1 MITHRA
7 RQWQTLTTRW
17 LATRILGYSTQSGFI
32 QQSRMGSDPTI
43 MESNKKIRLKIPT
56 QDLSEFEL
64 FPANAAAALGW
75 AQALP
80 VANTDAVVEL
90 LSQALG
96 ALNRVQLAPESR
108 YDIMEILRPN
118 LDVALSNLAKRYLN
132 QPLVLPA
139 EPQRAADLAG
149 KLYSMAST
157 AYTIVAIE
165 AIAQRDAIRETN
177 PARLTCQAI
186 QRALVF
192 AGGKVL
198 RTFQLFRPLE
208 IHAWQAL
215 HQLYALADHHQ
226 LADLPVPEP
235 GSGGLTI
242 KATYLQALLLGCCKP
257 NHLRQNDLAQ
267 LYRGLQELSALV
279 QLETSQGDSGLFL
292 VDLDSDLPPVY
303 SAVYNEQRRDG
314 CRYINTNALIAQLK
328 SLRGDGG
335 ANSSEWD
342 TAVGPSLPPKLLDHL
357 IASLGSTNLRNFTR
371 SASNSEMLV
380 CIGLSST
387 HYYAAGETAFEQLL
401 YGHDH
406 TPTAAER
413 VAGNQ
418 FLQHPQ
424 GDVWQQANPEE
435 DSAGQSDD
443 SERLPEAEVEHLVGV
458 EDVIRAELMF
468 GDSGDIPER
477 ERYPAFKVKL
487 ADASPGGYCLEWRAE
502 LPADIK
508 SGDIV
513 GLKEDVN
520 GDWAIAVIR
529 WLNQF
534 EGGKTLIGLELLS
547 PRATPYGASIHRKTG
562 ENIPAMRVLLLP
574 AIKLVGQAHT
584 LVTPGTGFKEGQ
596 KVTLSNKAE
605 VCLIQLQ
612 RQVASSGSFT
622 QFDFRY
628 IKELGDLLAGQEEV
642 KLHTGYDSVWSKI

>member
-1 MITHRA
+1 
-7 RQWQTLTTRW
+7 
-17 LATRILGYSTQSGFI
+17 
-32 QQSRMGSDPTI
+32 
-43 MESNKKIRLKIPT
+43 MESNRKIRLNIPI
-56 QDLSEFEL
+56 QDLPAFTL

-80 VANTDAVVEL
+80 VANTDAFVEL
-90 LSQALG
+90 LSQALD

-132 QPLVLPA
+132 QPLVLSA

-165 AIAQRDAIRETN
+165 TIAQRDAIRETN

-186 QRALVF
+186 HRALMF

-198 RTFQLFRPLE
+198 QTFQLFRPLE
-208 IHAWQAL
+208 IHSWQAM

-235 GSGGLTI
+235 GSGALTI
-242 KATYLQALLLGCCKP
+242 KATYLQALLMGCCKP
-257 NHLRQNDLAQ
+257 NHLRQDDLAK
-267 LYRGLQELSALV
+267 LYRGLQQLGALV
-279 QLETSQGDSGLFL
+279 KLETSQGDSGLFL
-292 VDLDSDLPPVY
+292 VDLDSDQPPVY
-303 SAVYNEQRRDG
+303 SAVYNEQRGDG
-314 CRYINTNALIAQLK
+314 CRYLNTNDLVAQLK
-328 SLRGDGG
+328 SLRGDSS
-335 ANSSEWD
+335 ANSSKWD
-342 TAVGPSLPPKLLDHL
+342 AAVGPSLPPKLLDHL
-357 IASLGSTNLRNFTR
+357 IASLGSTNLRNFAR
-371 SASNSEMLV
+371 SASDSEMLV

-387 HYYAAGETAFEQLL
+387 HYYTAGETAFEQLL

-418 FLQHPQ
+418 FLQHPK
-424 GDVWQQANPEE
+424 GDIWQQANPEE
-435 DSAGQSDD
+435 DTADQPEDSD
-443 SERLPEAEVEHLVGV
+443 RLPEAEVEHLIGV
-458 EDVIRAELMF
+458 EDAIRDELMF
-468 GDSGDIPER
+468 GDSGDIPDSQ
-477 ERYPAFKVKL
+477 RYPAFKVKL
-487 ADASPGGYCLEWRAE
+487 SDASPGGYCLEWRAE
-502 LPADIK
+502 LPADIR

-513 GLKEDVN
+513 GLKEDIN
-520 GDWAIAVIR
+520 GEWAIAIIR
-529 WLNQF
+529 WLNQL
-534 EGGKTLIGLELLS
+534 EGDKTLIGLELLS
-547 PRATPYGASIHRKTG
+547 PRAMPYGASIHRKTG

-574 AIKLVGQAHT
+574 AIKLVGQPHT

-596 KVTLSNKAE
+596 KVTLSNNGE

-628 IKELGDLLAGQEEV
+628 IKELGELLAGQDEG
-642 KLHTGYDSVWSKI
+642 KLNTGYDSVWSNI

>member
-1 MITHRA
+1 
-7 RQWQTLTTRW
+7 
-17 LATRILGYSTQSGFI
+17 
-32 QQSRMGSDPTI
+32 MGNDPTI

-56 QDLSEFEL
+56 QDLPEFKL

-90 LSQALG
+90 LSQALD

-118 LDVALSNLAKRYLN
+118 LGVALSNLAKRYLN

-177 PARLTCQAI
+177 PARLTCQSI

-198 RTFQLFRPLE
+198 QTFQLFRPLE

-226 LADLPVPEP
+226 LADLPVPGP
-235 GSGGLTI
+235 GSGALTI

-257 NHLRQNDLAQ
+257 NHLRQSDLAQ
-267 LYRGLQELSALV
+267 LYRGLKELGALV

-292 VDLDSDLPPVY
+292 VDLDSDQPPVY
-303 SAVYNEQRRDG
+303 SAVYNEQRGDG
-314 CRYINTNALIAQLK
+314 CRYINTNALVAQLK
-328 SLRGDGG
+328 SLRDDSG
-335 ANSSEWD
+335 ANSSERE
-342 TAVGPSLPPKLLDHL
+342 TGVGPGLPPNLLDHL
-357 IASLGSTNLRNFTR
+357 IASLGSTNQRNFKR

-380 CIGLSST
+380 CMGLSST

-401 YGHDH
+401 NDHDR

-424 GDVWQQANPEE
+424 DDVWQQANLEE
-435 DSAGQSDD
+435 DSTGESD
-443 SERLPEAEVEHLVGV
+443 SSGRRPGGRLPEAEVEHRVDV
-458 EDVIRAELMF
+458 EDTIRAELMF
-468 GDSGDIPER
+468 GGSEESGESPES

-508 SGDIV
+508 SGDIA

-534 EGGKTLIGLELLS
+534 EEGKTLIGLELLS
-547 PRATPYGASIHRKTG
+547 PRAMPYGASIHRKTG
-562 ENIPAMRVLLLP
+562 ENTPAMRVLLLP

-642 KLHTGYDSVWSKI
+642 KLGAGYDSVWSKI